1 MSERRVDRVARILE
15 DKDGNRAKVKDILA
29 ELRRVEGNSSLSG
42 SALYIA
48 IRSENDRLIESGQR
62 PMFRTSKEGEAWG
75 WVKLEGESEFV
86 EGSEA
91 ERIEQQ
97 ILEANKNVDRAIRER
112 LENMDW
118 REFESDF
125 LTVVLE
131 KLGFLDVEITQAT
144 RDGGRDARVKYKRGL
159 VEASAVVSAKRWAS
173 RTPVPVEEV
182 RLMRGIKGDEDTAII
197 ITTSG
202 FTATAQEEARPSQNQ
217 RVVYLIDGDRLVD
230 ICKRFEI
237 GVRRVKMPDILTI
250 DDLESSTEEAEA
262 EVETEAAPAGVES
275 PDEARSLLRFR
286 DNMLDE
292 LTPQDIAQLTGLK
305 ESTVKTYLCI
315 PNRRSQLAT
324 QIRSDKGWRAK
335 ALDLVATKRHFSTQ

>member
-1 MSERRVDRVARILE
+1 MSERRVDRIARILE
-15 DKDGNRAKVKDILA
+15 DKDGGRARVKAILT
-29 ELRRVEGNSSLSG
+29 ELRRIEGNSSLSG

-48 IRSENDRLIESGQR
+48 IRSENDRLVESGER
-62 PMFRTSKEGEAWG
+62 RLFCTSKEGEEFG

-86 EGSEA
+86 AGSEA
-91 ERIEQQ
+91 EKIEQQ
-97 ILEANKNVDRAIRER
+97 ILKANKNVDSAIRKR

-131 KLGFLDVEITQAT
+131 KLGFLDVEITQST
-144 RDGGRDARVKYKRGL
+144 RDGGRDAIVKYKRGL
-159 VEASAVVSAKRWAS
+159 VEASAIVSAKRWTT
-173 RTPVPVEEV
+173 RKPVPVDEV
-182 RLMRGIKGDEDTAII
+182 RLLRGIKGDEDTAII

-237 GVRRVKMPDILTI
+237 GVTRVKMPDILTI
-250 DDLESSTEEAEA
+250 DDQES
-262 EVETEAAPAGVES
+262 PGGGVE
-275 PDEARSLLRFR
+275 PPKGKRGDGVGPLRRFR

-292 LTPQDIAQLTGLK
+292 LAFQDIAELTGKK
-305 ESTVKTYLCI
+305 ESTVKTYLST
-315 PNRRSQLAT
+315 PERRSQLAA
-324 QIRSDKGWRAK
+324 QIRSKEALRAR
-335 ALDLVATKRHFSTQ
+335 ALDLVALKRRSSPR